1 MKNFFIVTLLVLGL
15 AGCEDTTT
23 TTDNNTTG
31 ENTGVTFTGAN
42 DNNTGTTT
50 TTTPEETGTTGTT
63 TTPEETGTSPTEV
76 EENNETNTTPEEVIP
91 EETNPEETVEQEE
104 TTRLDDEVSLEDL
117 TAEQLADI
125 EILRENIFE
134 GLDVGKDLYIQQV
147 NLALEDLGLLDNYDF
162 SEEGQP
168 LPETSSCP
176 FVEYYNNEKP
186 LSESS
191 CEYLVD
197 QARSEAYSKL
207 AYTLQTNREN
217 FDSDNSELDFWF
229 EQGAISGLEEGRV
242 LVRIDIKAKQLCNQ
256 TPTAME
262 SSMEKGFVVGRQHFT
277 NTMNNWLTTNGHK
290 ADYPVMSEPIE
301 VCSADESLLMPVYDE
316 AINSIS
322 QAIESNPLCQD
333 YVPVSTDE
341 ELMYAQAKT
350 DFAQSLEEGIA
361 DEFSLAAVKIFKT
374 VPCNVS
380 DPLVVDVNRNG
391 KFDITEVQKGVNFS
405 FTGTRSQAT
414 SWVTEGDGFLFVDNN
429 ANGIVDNGSELFGT
443 DTEFDGGFAHLAK
456 YDTDKNGIVDFKDQ
470 VFSKLG
476 VWVDMNQDGVSTKNE
491 IMDLATVGIM
501 TIDVGAQNYEK
512 NVNGSLIKKVSYVTL
527 KEANRVLIGDVN
539 LRTGVWDRLDSK
551 TTTPDAS
558 RN

>member
-31 ENTGVTFTGAN
+31 ENTGVTFTGTN

-380 DPLVVDVNRNG
+380 DPLVVDVNKNG

-456 YDTDKNGIVDFKDQ
+456 HDTDKNGIVDFKDQ

>member
-1 MKNFFIVTLLVLGL
+1 MGL